1 MLTIPNLFV
10 EILDDLAEGI
20 DRTTVGLMNETQQV
34 RTIARKDSTCG
45 KRWTYALHCS
55 PLFKEQIM
63 TLICF
68 CFRLLDCDNYSV
80 YCYPCCCICV
90 ILQTICS
97 HTFVIKTHSDKG
109 DVLNDVETFRINL
122 HCSEINGFSLFNV
135 FRLNAFECDI
145 FLGFLY

>member
-45 KRWTYALHCS
+45 KSWTHALHCS

-63 TLICF
+63 T
-68 CFRLLDCDNYSV
+68 
-80 YCYPCCCICV
+80 
-90 ILQTICS
+90 
-97 HTFVIKTHSDKG
+97 
-109 DVLNDVETFRINL
+109 
-122 HCSEINGFSLFNV
+122 
-135 FRLNAFECDI
+135 
-145 FLGFLY
+145 